1 MGAPDEEDRALPDVA
16 LAQRGTPLRKHPVWE
31 SQITVAV
38 ALLVI
43 PGLLFGAYA
52 GGKDSYFRPT
62 AVTNGDPWSGHVVEN
77 GTSTLTGT
85 SGENTQTIEHIEL
98 NESNIM
104 TVSFTL
110 SWTDEPDQGSGVRA
124 LTNQPDEFGL
134 SVTASNG
141 TTFESAMAT
150 NIHGQK
156 GEVSVDVELAP
167 KKPKSSGNETFDVIV
182 ICGNCG
188 DQTSRFG
195 FRDVPDNGNSW
206 TLEASFQYFSK
217 K

>member
-1 MGAPDEEDRALPDVA
+1 VA
-16 LAQRGTPLRKHPVWE
+16 
-31 SQITVAV
+31 I
-38 ALLVI
+38 LVI

-62 AVTNGDPWSGHVVEN
+62 AVTNGDPWSGYVLTN
-77 GTSTLTGT
+77 GTSTITGT
-85 SGENTQTIEHIEL
+85 SNENTQTVEQVEL
-98 NESNIM
+98 NQSNIL

-110 SWTDEPDQGSGVRA
+110 SWTDEPDSGSGVRA

-134 SVTASNG
+134 AVTTSNG
-141 TTFESAMAT
+141 TTFESGMVA

-156 GEVSVDVELAP
+156 GEVSVDVGMAP
-167 KKPKSSGNETFDVIV
+167 KKPKSSGNDTFEVTV

-206 TLEASFQYFSK
+206 TLEASFQYYSK